1 MRSTPDSSG
10 PDFDAVVIGAG
21 ITGMYQTYKLREQG
35 FRVKGIEGA
44 PDVGGAWFWNRYPG
58 CRVDSESHTYSYF
71 WSPELLEK
79 FNWTERFAGQP
90 EVLSYLQM
98 AADHMDIRKDYIF
111 NQRVRH
117 ARWDDANKWW
127 VVQLEEGGSVPITT
141 RFLFSAMGPL
151 SAPQMPNVPGIY
163 TFKGQWWHT
172 GRWPRDPD
180 SNKGANID
188 FAGKRV
194 AVIGTGASG
203 VQVIQEM
210 AKVAKQLYVF
220 QRSPNWCCPLGNAPV
235 SQAEMDEIKRNYKK
249 LNDFCDT
256 TLSGFPHKWIDKH
269 TLDVPAEEREATWEE
284 LYKGPGFRLWL
295 GNYKD
300 YLENPEANALVT
312 EFVRKKIRQ
321 RVKDPAIAEKL
332 IPRDHGYGTRRVPQE
347 TRYFEVYNQDNVQLV
362 DLRDTPIERIEE
374 EGIRT
379 SDGHLYDVDVIV
391 YATGFY
397 AIRGSLSRIEVY
409 GKDGRSLNQLWSEE
423 GVKTYLGL
431 MIENYPNFFTLVG
444 PQNGTVFC
452 NIPRCSAV
460 AIDWNQGLM
469 QNVIDRN
476 VVAIEPTHA
485 AQEEWN
491 ELCHELLSHSLLGKV
506 NSWFT
511 GVNKNVA
518 GAQQREVLFYA
529 GGIPQFKELCK
540 DIERDNWRGFAFTTA
555 DETADKEPQQA

>member
-1 MRSTPDSSG
+1 MRSE
-10 PDFDAVVIGAG
+10 PDFDAIVIGAG

-35 FRVKGIEGA
+35 YSVKGIEGA
-44 PDVGGAWFWNRYPG
+44 PDVGGAWFSNRYPG

-90 EVLSYLQM
+90 EVLSYLQT
-98 AADHMDIRKDYIF
+98 AADLMDIRKNYVF

-117 ARWDDANKWW
+117 ARWDEDNKYW
-127 VVQLEEGGSVPITT
+127 VVQLEEGGSVPITA

-163 TFKGQWWHT
+163 TFEGDWYHT
-172 GRWPRDPD
+172 GRWPRDPN

-194 AVIGTGASG
+194 AVVGTGASG

-210 AKVAKQLYVF
+210 AKVAKDLYVF

-235 SQAEMDEIKRNYKK
+235 SQEEMDEIKRNYKA

-256 TLSGFPHKWIDKH
+256 TLSGFPHKWIDQN
-269 TLDVPAEEREATWEE
+269 TLDVPADEREAKWEE
-284 LYKGPGFRLWL
+284 LYQGPGFRLWL

-300 YLENPEANALVT
+300 YLENPQANAAVT
-312 EFVRKKIRQ
+312 EFVKKKIRQ
-321 RVKDPAIAEKL
+321 RVKDPKVADKL
-332 IPRDHGYGTRRVPQE
+332 IPTDHGYGTRRVPQE
-347 TRYFEVYNQDNVQLV
+347 TKYFECYNQDNVHLI
-362 DLRDTPIERIEE
+362 DLRETPMERVEPK
-374 EGIRT
+374 GIRT
-379 SDGHLYDVDVIV
+379 ADGTLHEVDVIV

-409 GKDGRSLNQLWSEE
+409 GKGGRALNDLWKEE
-423 GVKTYLGL
+423 GVSTYLGL
-431 MIENYPNFFTLVG
+431 MVDGFPNFFTLVG

-452 NIPRCSAV
+452 NIPRCSAT
-460 AIDWNQGLM
+460 AIDWNTGLM
-469 QNVIDRN
+469 QYVRDSKAK
-476 VVAIEPTHA
+476 VLEA
-485 AQEEWN
+485 APKAQHEWN
-491 ELCHELLSHSLLGKV
+491 ELCHELLSHGLIGKV

-518 GAQQREVLFYA
+518 GAQKREVLFYA
-529 GGIPQFKELCK
+529 GGNPQFKELCK
-540 DIERDNWRGFAFTTA
+540 DIQQDGWRGFLFDGVPAK
-555 DETADKEPQQA
+555 KESVSA